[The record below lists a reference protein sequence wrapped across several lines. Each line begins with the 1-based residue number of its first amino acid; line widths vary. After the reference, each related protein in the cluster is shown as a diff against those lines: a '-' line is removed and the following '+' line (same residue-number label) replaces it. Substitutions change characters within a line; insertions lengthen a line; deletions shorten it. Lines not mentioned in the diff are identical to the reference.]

1 MRLAAACAALIR
13 PVASAARLRLA
24 SGATRVLPAGR
35 AALLLPAACA
45 AFLLLAAAAQAQDR
59 PLLQPSR
66 DVTVTYQVDGAAVS
80 SVPGGID
87 GPLRVSWDSAR
98 QRLRADAASRPQ
110 AILVDLPHRTATVL
124 DSTMR
129 AAVALPVRERDLQP
143 LTLAGARMTRR
154 GEDKVAGLAC
164 TVWDVQSARGTGTVC
179 VTADGVPLRAD
190 GAVDGRRGS
199 FTAASV
205 VYGAVA
211 PGLFAPPPGYFNL
224 NIPKPGVP

>member
-1 MRLAAACAALIR
+1 MRLAAACAALLR
-13 PVASAARLRLA
+13 LVSPAARLRLA
-24 SGATRVLPAGR
+24 SGATRVLPAAR
-35 AALLLPAACA
+35 AAFLFPVACA
-45 AFLLLAAAAQAQDR
+45 AFLLPAAARAQDR

-66 DVTVTYQVDGAAVS
+66 DVTVTYQVDGAAAS
-80 SVPGGID
+80 SIPGGLD

-143 LTLAGARMTRR
+143 LTLGGARMTRR
-154 GEDKVAGLAC
+154 GQDKVAGLAC
-164 TVWDVQSARGTGTVC
+164 TVWDVQSGRGTGTIC

-199 FTAASV
+199 FAAASV

-224 NIPKPGVP
+224 NIPKPGAP

>member
-1 MRLAAACAALIR
+1 MRIAAACSV
-13 PVASAARLRLA
+13 PVLRAARSVL
-24 SGATRVLPAGR
+24 TRPAAF
-35 AALLLPAACA
+35 AAVVLPAACA
-45 AFLLLAAAAQAQDR
+45 ALALPAAALAQER

-66 DVTVTYQVDGAAVS
+66 DVTVTYRVDGAAAS
-80 SVPGGID
+80 SIPGGID
-87 GPLRVSWDSAR
+87 GPLQVSWDSAR
-98 QRLRADAASRPQ
+98 QRLRAESASRPQ
-110 AILVDLPHRTATVL
+110 VILVDLPKRTATLL

-143 LTLAGARMTRR
+143 LTLSGARMTRR

-164 TVWDVQSARGTGTVC
+164 TVWDVQSGRGTGTIC

-199 FTAASV
+199 FTADRV
-205 VYGAVA
+205 VYGPVA

-224 NIPKPGVP
+224 NIPKPGAP